1 MATSFGLTLIKSKFE
16 SIRVARPPF
25 LRFGSKNVAEEE
37 FLVTEQGDT
46 DLCLLLEN
54 LVIPKLLAGPV
65 EDSLGFQTSMPK
77 FGSGSMYRFADTPAP
92 DSTKPKPGIAAD
104 PETIANF
111 ARLSLDSDTP
121 SLFQIVE
128 QFLDNGH
135 CVEAIYVELLAP
147 TARYLGQLW
156 DEDAADFLDVSMG
169 LWRIQELLRELSLR
183 APPPGR
189 PYSGSHAALFSP
201 MPGEEHGFGT
211 TMISECFHRA
221 GWDSQA
227 LTAPDKSE
235 LLGNVS
241 DAFYDLV
248 GLTVSCDCHKDHL
261 AGLIAAIRAVS
272 RNPATI
278 ILVGGRFINE
288 HPGIVTEC
296 HADGTAADARSAVRT
311 ANQLVSA
318 RSGSLV
324 SAM

>member
-25 LRFGSKNVAEEE
+25 LKFGSKHESEQD
-37 FLVTEQGDT
+37 FLISEQGDT

-65 EDSLGFQTSMPK
+65 EDSLGVQAKMPK
-77 FGSGSMYRFADTPAP
+77 IGSGSMYRFADTPSP
-92 DSTKPKPGIAAD
+92 DSTQPKAAIMAD
-104 PETIANF
+104 PETIADF
-111 ARLSLDSDTP
+111 ARLSLDSDAP
-121 SLFQIVE
+121 SLFDTVDQL
-128 QFLDNGH
+128 LDHGH
-135 CVEAIYVELLAP
+135 SVEAIYVDLLAP
-147 TARYLGQLW
+147 TARHLGQLW
-156 DEDAADFLDVSMG
+156 EDDAVDFLDVSMG
-169 LWRIQELLRELSLR
+169 LWRIQELLRELSMR

-189 PYSGSHAALFSP
+189 PNHGSHAALFSP

-211 TMISECFHRA
+211 TMVAECFHRA

-227 LTAPDKSE
+227 IVAPDKSE
-235 LLGNVS
+235 LLGKVS

-296 HADGTAADARSAVRT
+296 HADGTATDARSAVRT